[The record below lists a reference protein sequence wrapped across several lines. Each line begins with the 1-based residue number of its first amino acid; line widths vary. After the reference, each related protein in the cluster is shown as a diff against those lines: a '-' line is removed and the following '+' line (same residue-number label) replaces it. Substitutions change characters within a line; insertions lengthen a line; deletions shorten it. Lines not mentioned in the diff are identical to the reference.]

1 MFNIAPNGNK
11 GHKTRLF
18 DQLDLRIRFSI
29 MPKSLVSAIAQAKC
43 PKCREGNM
51 FPVAPFSY
59 RKLSVINSSCP
70 VCEASFIPEPGF
82 YDGAM
87 YISYAFSVA
96 LMFTSLV
103 AINVLV
109 AEPKLWMYL
118 STVVGLTIFLMP
130 AMLRYSKSLYQYWV
144 GKLKYRGF

>member
-1 MFNIAPNGNK
+1 M
-11 GHKTRLF
+11 HSR
-18 DQLDLRIRFSI
+18 
-29 MPKSLVSAIAQAKC
+29 
-43 PKCREGNM
+43 
-51 FPVAPFSY
+51 
-59 RKLSVINSSCP
+59 CP
-70 VCEASFIPEPGF
+70 VCDASLVLEPGF

-96 LMFTSLV
+96 LMVTSLV

-118 STVVGLTIFLMP
+118 TTVVVLTIFLMP
-130 AMLRYSKSLYQYWV
+130 AMLRYSKTLYLYWM

>member
-1 MFNIAPNGNK
+1 M
-11 GHKTRLF
+11 
-18 DQLDLRIRFSI
+18 S
-29 MPKSLVSAIAQAKC
+29 KSLAAAIAQAKC

-51 FPVAPFSY
+51 FPVSTFSY
-59 RKLSVINSSCP
+59 HKLTVIHSRC
-70 VCEASFIPEPGF
+70 APEPGF

-96 LMFTSLV
+96 LMITSLV

-109 AEPKLWMYL
+109 ENPELWMYM
-118 STVVGLTIFLMP
+118 SSVIGLTAVLMP
-130 AMLRYSKSLYQYWV
+130 AMLRYSKTLYQYGV

>member
-1 MFNIAPNGNK
+1 M
-11 GHKTRLF
+11 HSR
-18 DQLDLRIRFSI
+18 
-29 MPKSLVSAIAQAKC
+29 C
-43 PKCREGNM
+43 E
-51 FPVAPFSY
+51 
-59 RKLSVINSSCP
+59 
-70 VCEASFIPEPGF
+70 VCDANLIPEPGF

-96 LMFTSLV
+96 LVITSLV

-118 STVVGLTIFLMP
+118 TLVVVLTIFLMP
-130 AMLRYSKSLYQYWV
+130 AMLRYSKTLYQYGV

>member
-1 MFNIAPNGNK
+1 
-11 GHKTRLF
+11 
-18 DQLDLRIRFSI
+18 
-29 MPKSLVSAIAQAKC
+29 MPKSLATAIAQAKC

-51 FPVAPFSY
+51 FPVSPFSY
-59 RKLSVINSSCP
+59 CKLTVIHSRCA
-70 VCEASFIPEPGF
+70 VCDADLVPEPGF

-96 LMFTSLV
+96 LMVISLV

-109 AEPKLWMYL
+109 DKPKLWMYL
-118 STVVGLTIFLMP
+118 GTVVGLTICLMP
-130 AMLRYSKSLYQYWV
+130 AMLRYSKTLYQYGV

>member
-1 MFNIAPNGNK
+1 MHSRCQVCDAN
-11 GHKTRLF
+11 
-18 DQLDLRIRFSI
+18 
-29 MPKSLVSAIAQAKC
+29 
-43 PKCREGNM
+43 
-51 FPVAPFSY
+51 
-59 RKLSVINSSCP
+59 LS
-70 VCEASFIPEPGF
+70 PEPGF

-96 LMFTSLV
+96 LMVTSLV

-118 STVVGLTIFLMP
+118 TTVVVLTIFLMP
-130 AMLRYSKSLYQYWV
+130 AMLRYSKTLYLYWV

>member
-1 MFNIAPNGNK
+1 M
-11 GHKTRLF
+11 
-18 DQLDLRIRFSI
+18 S
-29 MPKSLVSAIAQAKC
+29 KSLAAAIAQAKC
-43 PKCREGNM
+43 PKCRQGNM
-51 FPVAPFSY
+51 FPVSPFSY
-59 RKLSVINSSCP
+59 RKLTVMHSRCQ
-70 VCEASFIPEPGF
+70 VCDANLIPEPGF

-96 LMFTSLV
+96 LMVSSLV

-118 STVVGLTIFLMP
+118 TTVVVLTIFLMP
-130 AMLRYSKSLYQYWV
+130 AMLRYSKTLYLYWV

>member
-1 MFNIAPNGNK
+1 
-11 GHKTRLF
+11 
-18 DQLDLRIRFSI
+18 
-29 MPKSLVSAIAQAKC
+29 MPKSLITAIAQAKC

-51 FPVAPFSY
+51 FPVAPISY
-59 RKLSVINSSCP
+59 RKLTVINSSCP
-70 VCEASFIPEPGF
+70 VCEASLIPEPGF

-87 YISYAFSVA
+87 YINYAFSVA
-96 LMFTSLV
+96 SMFTSLV

-118 STVVGLTIFLMP
+118 STVVGLTICLMP
-130 AMLRYSKSLYQYWV
+130 AMLRYSKTLYLYGV

>member
-1 MFNIAPNGNK
+1 
-11 GHKTRLF
+11 
-18 DQLDLRIRFSI
+18 
-29 MPKSLVSAIAQAKC
+29 MPKSLITAIAQAKC

-51 FPVAPFSY
+51 FPVAPISY
-59 RKLSVINSSCP
+59 RKLTVINSSCP
-70 VCEASFIPEPGF
+70 VCEASLIPEPGF

-118 STVVGLTIFLMP
+118 STVVGLTICLMP
-130 AMLRYSKSLYQYWV
+130 AMLRYSKTLYLYGV

>member
-1 MFNIAPNGNK
+1 MPN
-11 GHKTRLF
+11 
-18 DQLDLRIRFSI
+18 
-29 MPKSLVSAIAQAKC
+29 SLAKAIAGAKC

-51 FPVAPFSY
+51 FPVSPFSY
-59 RKLSVINSSCP
+59 RKLTVIHSRCT
-70 VCEASFIPEPGF
+70 VCDASLVPEPGF

-96 LMFTSLV
+96 LMVTSLV

-109 AEPKLWMYL
+109 AKPELWMYL
-118 STVVGLTIFLMP
+118 STVAGLTLLLMP
-130 AMLRYSKSLYQYWV
+130 AMLRYSKTLYLYGV

>member
-1 MFNIAPNGNK
+1 
-11 GHKTRLF
+11 
-18 DQLDLRIRFSI
+18 
-29 MPKSLVSAIAQAKC
+29 
-43 PKCREGNM
+43 M

-59 RKLSVINSSCP
+59 RKLSDINSCCT
-70 VCEASFIPEPGF
+70 VCDASFVPEPGF

-87 YISYAFSVA
+87 YLSYAFSVG

-118 STVVGLTIFLMP
+118 STVVGLTIFLIP
-130 AMLRYSKSLYQYWV
+130 AMLRYSKTLYLYWL

>member
-1 MFNIAPNGNK
+1 M
-11 GHKTRLF
+11 
-18 DQLDLRIRFSI
+18 S
-29 MPKSLVSAIAQAKC
+29 KSLAAAIAQAKC

-51 FPVAPFSY
+51 FPVSTFSY
-59 RKLSVINSSCP
+59 RKLTVIHARCA
-70 VCEASFIPEPGF
+70 VCGADLIPEPGF

-96 LMFTSLV
+96 LMITSLV

-109 AEPKLWMYL
+109 EKPELWMYM
-118 STVVGLTIFLMP
+118 SSVIGLTAVLMP
-130 AMLRYSKSLYQYWV
+130 AMLRYSKTLYQYGV

>member
-1 MFNIAPNGNK
+1 M
-11 GHKTRLF
+11 
-18 DQLDLRIRFSI
+18 S
-29 MPKSLVSAIAQAKC
+29 KSLAAAIAQAKC

-51 FPVAPFSY
+51 FPVSPFSY
-59 RKLSVINSSCP
+59 RKLTVINSSCP

-118 STVVGLTIFLMP
+118 STVVGLTICLMP
-130 AMLRYSKSLYQYWV
+130 AMLRYSKTLYQYGV

>member
-1 MFNIAPNGNK
+1 
-11 GHKTRLF
+11 
-18 DQLDLRIRFSI
+18 
-29 MPKSLVSAIAQAKC
+29 MPKNLATSIAQAKC
-43 PKCREGNM
+43 PKCRQGNM
-51 FPVAPFSY
+51 FPVSPFSY
-59 RKLSVINSSCP
+59 RKLTVMHSRCP
-70 VCEASFIPEPGF
+70 VCDASLVPEPGF

-96 LMFTSLV
+96 LMVTSLV

-118 STVVGLTIFLMP
+118 TTVVVLTIFLMP
-130 AMLRYSKSLYQYWV
+130 AMLRYSKTLYLYWM

>member
-1 MFNIAPNGNK
+1 
-11 GHKTRLF
+11 
-18 DQLDLRIRFSI
+18 
-29 MPKSLVSAIAQAKC
+29 MPKSLVTAIAQAKC
-43 PKCREGNM
+43 PKCRQGNI

-59 RKLSVINSSCP
+59 RKLSNINSCCP
-70 VCEASFIPEPGF
+70 VCDASFIPEPGF

-87 YISYAFSVA
+87 YLSYAFSVG

-130 AMLRYSKSLYQYWV
+130 AMLRYSKTLYFYML